1 MYDNVHV
8 NVHVNVHD
16 NVDVNDYR
24 AAHTIIFSSL
34 VCSYLFLIP
43 TRTC

>member
-1 MYDNVHV
+1 MND

-34 VCSYLFLIP
+34 VCSYLFLNTP
-43 TRTC
+43 PKRVEN